1 MKQDKNIY
9 GRHIPIMIN
18 KVLEGL
24 DIKVGDKV
32 GDLTINR
39 AGHSIE
45 FARIIGKSGVLIG
58 NDLDR
63 TALQEAEQNIKQ
75 NIAENNTPKYILIN
89 DNFKNIK
96 NNIKKELGEDFI
108 LDKIF
113 LDLGVSSQ
121 ELDISGRGFSFLKN
135 EPLQMTFKSEIS
147 EDDISCKDI
156 INYWTEDSISDI
168 LYNFA
173 DEKYAKRIAKSIID
187 NRDNYHR
194 DNKEIETTF
203 QLLEIIKS
211 ALPSRELYKKAH
223 WATKTFQALRMAV
236 NDEIGNII
244 FFIEDL
250 NNILKSKGRIAFLT
264 FHSVEDRIVKVKM
277 KELNNFIP
285 INKRVIIEDIENIKH
300 NPRARS
306 AKLRIYEKQ

>member
-9 GRHIPIMIN
+9 GKHIPIMIDSI
-18 KVLEGL
+18 LEGL
-24 DIKVGDKV
+24 DIKAGDKIA
-32 GDLTINR
+32 DLTINR

-45 FARIIGKSGVLIG
+45 FAKIIGKSGILIG

-63 TALQEAEQNIKQ
+63 VALQEAEQNIKE
-75 NIAENNTPKYILIN
+75 NINKNNIPKYILIN

-121 ELDISGRGFSFLKN
+121 ELDISGRGFSFLKD
-135 EPLQMTFKSEIS
+135 EPLQMTFKSDIS
-147 EDDISCKDI
+147 DDDISCKDI

-173 DEKYAKRIAKSIID
+173 DEKYSKRIAKSIIE
-187 NRDNYHR
+187 NRNNYHR
-194 DNKEIETTF
+194 ENKEIETTF

-211 ALPSRELYKKAH
+211 ALPNRELYKKAH

-244 FFIEDL
+244 SFIEDV
-250 NNILKSKGRIAFLT
+250 NNILESKGRIAFLT

-285 INKRVIIEDIENIKH
+285 INKKVITENIENIKY